1 MLAPLCREA
10 GARLGISHQRC
21 YAILRATGRP
31 AGSTRAG
38 RRGVDPA
45 VVVAVFDAT
54 GSVNAAAKASGISH
68 ASARRVLV
76 DKGLIS
82 NDRQP
87 YGKPQAR
94 ARFLELLGLGWSASR
109 AAREVG
115 VQHPHGS
122 RLARRDPQGR
132 QHADCARTARSSDY
146 TTDSAR
152 YTLPVTTTQPR
163 RRRYR
168 LINSRYLSLP
178 DRLAIADGLA
188 APARR

>member
-1 MLAPLCREA
+1 MLAPLCGEA

-21 YAILRATGRP
+21 YAVLRATGRP

-94 ARFLELLGLGWSASR
+94 ARFLELLELGWSASR

-115 VQHPHGS
+115 VHI
-122 RLARRDPQGR
+122 
-132 QHADCARTARSSDY
+132 RTARDWRDGIRKVGN
-146 TTDSAR
+146 TRTAPGRHGHLFNVRLRAVHTAGDHHAPPASA
-152 YTLPVTTTQPR
+152 LPV
-163 RRRYR
+163 
-168 LINSRYLSLP
+168 IDSRYLSLP